1 MSVDHKTNPAL
12 LKDIES
18 GTNLKHA
25 ATQEKNPLPSVEDI
39 SQEKTVQA
47 IPNFDSSQ
55 LKHVEPQEKTGWK
68 ESISHDKAT
77 EELGKFDK
85 SQLKHTETS
94 EKNPLPDQD
103 VIEEEKKEVEHR
115 RSIGDFDRSL
125 LKQQRTEEKIV
136 LPSKEAIVQEKKEV
150 QLRDSIGKHDR
161 SSLRKVETNER
172 DALKEIVAQEATHKG
187 IESFS
192 KDNLKHAETVEKNPL
207 PTADELHGK
216 E

>member
-103 VIEEEKKEVEHR
+103 
-115 RSIGDFDRSL
+115 
-125 LKQQRTEEKIV
+125 
-136 LPSKEAIVQEKKEV
+136 AIVQEKKEV

-207 PTADELHGK
+207 PTADDIKK
-216 E
+216 EKTTS